1 MAALMFIYSIVPAV
15 LICGTNLNMLFALT
29 RFLAEPGGET
39 LKKSNAMY
47 KFGGYCSILIYVLLL
62 AINRVGGVIM
72 VDKIA
77 VAMHVFAIIYLV
89 AGILAGVA
97 LIIGAFAHVDK
108 DVIPYVKGV
117 FRQCL
122 SFAVTLWII
131 AWLIS

>member
-1 MAALMFIYSIVPAV
+1 MAVLMSMYSVVPAI
-15 LICGTNLNMLFALT
+15 LICGTNINMMFALT

-39 LKKSNAMY
+39 LKKSKAMY
-47 KFGGYCSILIYVLLL
+47 KFGGYCSIIIYVLLL

-77 VAMHVFAIIYLV
+77 GAMHVFAIIYLI
-89 AGILAGVA
+89 AGVLAGVA
-97 LIIGAFAHVDK
+97 LILGAYVDLDR
-108 DVIPYVKGV
+108 DVLPYVKGV

-122 SFAVTLWII
+122 TFAVTLWII